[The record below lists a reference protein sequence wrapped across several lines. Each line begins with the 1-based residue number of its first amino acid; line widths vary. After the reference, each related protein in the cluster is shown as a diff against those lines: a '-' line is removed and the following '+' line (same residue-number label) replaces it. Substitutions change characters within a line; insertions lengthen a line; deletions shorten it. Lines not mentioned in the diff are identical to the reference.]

1 MVTGP
6 SLSGIG
12 IVMEVLSFGN
22 LHVSKKHWPLCLH
35 VYVFI
40 SIFSDACWSQH
51 HPTISPLYSLH
62 LPTPFSL
69 SHSTPWSFLQL
80 SCFSFSWFLHRSYML
95 GHSLNKVINLLLSVK
110 FQFLMVPLWKEC
122 VLLNRIWFSLGRYRS
137 KLNEVSGEDFALEL
151 EGGESLKVDQN
162 LHVY

>member
-1 MVTGP
+1 
-6 SLSGIG
+6 
-12 IVMEVLSFGN
+12 
-22 LHVSKKHWPLCLH
+22 
-35 VYVFI
+35 
-40 SIFSDACWSQH
+40 
-51 HPTISPLYSLH
+51 
-62 LPTPFSL
+62 
-69 SHSTPWSFLQL
+69 
-80 SCFSFSWFLHRSYML
+80 ML